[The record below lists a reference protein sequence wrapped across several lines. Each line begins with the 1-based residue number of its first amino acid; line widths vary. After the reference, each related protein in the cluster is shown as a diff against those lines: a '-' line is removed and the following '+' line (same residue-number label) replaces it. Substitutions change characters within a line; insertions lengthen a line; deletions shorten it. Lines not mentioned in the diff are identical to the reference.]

1 MASILDYID
10 AESPKGAENV
20 KRRLQ
25 AMVDLLAR
33 HPRAGRATNK
43 GNLRRV
49 VANPYPYV
57 IFYRPDATEIVIYGV
72 RHTARRP
79 R

>member
-1 MASILDYID
+1 MADILDYID
-10 AESPKGAENV
+10 AQSPKGAENV

-25 AMVDLLAR
+25 AMVDLLAS
-33 HPRAGRATNK
+33 HPHAGRATNK
-43 GNLRRV
+43 ANLRRV
-49 VANPYPYV
+49 VANPFPYV
-57 IFYRPDATEIVIYGV
+57 IFYRPDATEIVIHSI